1 MLRTLI
7 LFRPGLFGV
16 LELGRLGR
24 GSLFSPPLGLD
35 FETVRMTFGGYKS
48 YCKKFNYSVQ
58 YECTNANF
66 EKLACENMVSMGTSS

>member
-24 GSLFSPPLGLD
+24 GSLFSPPLGL
-35 FETVRMTFGGYKS
+35 EGY
-48 YCKKFNYSVQ
+48 
-58 YECTNANF
+58 
-66 EKLACENMVSMGTSS
+66 

>member
-1 MLRTLI
+1 
-7 LFRPGLFGV
+7 V
-16 LELGRLGR
+16 
-24 GSLFSPPLGLD
+24 FSNWEGWGGEAFLALPWDSKGID